1 MAYYLTKNPMTDE
14 ENVAVDNSNTTEEEI
29 QLDLEPVAEES
40 VDEIKAKLA
49 KAEELAQNYR
59 IRAEKAERKAKEPE
73 NKPVQ
78 VHNTA
83 IGIPNLTSIDTIAIM
98 RANVPEDDITD
109 VVEYAQF
116 KKISVSE
123 ALKSSTVK
131 NILAEKEEQR
141 TVAQATNTGAARR
154 GTSKVSDEALAQKAY
169 KGELPESDEDIRR
182 LYKARKQ
189 MQK

>member
-1 MAYYLTKNPMTDE
+1 
-14 ENVAVDNSNTTEEEI
+14 
-29 QLDLEPVAEES
+29 
-40 VDEIKAKLA
+40 
-49 KAEELAQNYR
+49 
-59 IRAEKAERKAKEPE
+59 
-73 NKPVQ
+73 
-78 VHNTA
+78 
-83 IGIPNLTSIDTIAIM
+83 M

-116 KKISVSE
+116 RKISIAE

-169 KGELPESDEDIRR
+169 KGDLPESDEDIRR
-182 LYKARKQ
+182 LYKARRH

>member
-1 MAYYLTKNPMTDE
+1 MNDE
-14 ENVAVDNSNTTEEEI
+14 QNVVVDNSNTTEEEI
-29 QLDLEPVAEES
+29 NLDLEPEAEET
-40 VDEIKAKLA
+40 VEEVKARLA
-49 KAEELAQNYR
+49 KAEELAQNYK
-59 IRAEKAERKAKEPE
+59 IRAEKAERKTREPE

-78 VHNTA
+78 VNNTPIGA
-83 IGIPNLTSIDTIAIM
+83 INLTPIDTIAIM

-116 KKISVSE
+116 RKISIAE

-169 KGELPESDEDIRR
+169 KGDLPESDEDIKR
-182 LYKARKQ
+182 LYKARRQ

>member
-1 MAYYLTKNPMTDE
+1 MNDE
-14 ENVAVDNSNTTEEEI
+14 VNVAADNSNTAEEELN
-29 QLDLEPVAEES
+29 LDLETEVEES
-40 VDEIKAKLA
+40 VEEVKARLA
-49 KAEELAQNYR
+49 KAEELAQNYK
-59 IRAEKAERKAKEPE
+59 IRAEKAERKVKEPE

-78 VHNTA
+78 AQNTA
-83 IGIPNLTSIDTIAIM
+83 IGAVNLTPIDTIAIM

-116 KKISVSE
+116 RKISIAE

-141 TVAQATNTGAARR
+141 TVAQATNTGATRR
-154 GTSKVSDEALAQKAY
+154 GSTKVSDEALAQKAY
-169 KGELPESDEDIRR
+169 RGELPESDEEIRR
-182 LYKARKQ
+182 LYKARRQ